1 MMKLRLL
8 LSTILLWLIPSVVGW
23 AQTFD
28 TMVSTMTQQ
37 SLPLVNLEFD
47 TTMLNFQSFI
57 TGKITIAEHDS
68 DSTIMSQ
75 YDCLV
80 RMRGKTALFLPKKSF
95 AVKLVDEYG
104 EKLDA
109 NLLGLREE
117 NSWILDAM
125 GIDRL
130 RMRNRVCFDIWEE
143 YSHTMW
149 DTSFGNRNGTV
160 GTMVEVFVNGDYN
173 GIYHLS
179 DKINRQLL
187 NLRKAKV
194 NSDSTVTIKGVLYK
208 GKNGLITNTLMEYE
222 QASVDTTMWN
232 SFELQYPEDYPC
244 QDAWQPLM
252 DIIDFNGTTTDQYF
266 AEHYNEWYYTSN
278 LVDYW
283 CLLVAFNIMDMPYK
297 NTFLSTPDI
306 NFGHQYMLSPWD
318 LDASL
323 GRDYNGKVAN
333 YTAEFGRLNF
343 YAPFNRLIAGNIDN
357 FKGKIASR
365 WAELTQTAL
374 SPANLESHIN
384 AIAQRFVESGAW
396 QREYERWQG
405 TRVAI
410 NANIN
415 SEINYVKGWY
425 GRNYNY
431 ISTGMAFWREDI
443 NAHTVTLM
451 YNYLLGDDGTFYDF
465 LDLNRD
471 GAITAT
477 DITIAYNIMLNQ

>member
-23 AQTFD
+23 ALTFD

>member
-323 GRDYNGKVAN
+323 GRDYWTPQLLCPVQQAYRRQYRQLQGQDSQQVGRAHADCPQSCQPGEPHQCHCPAICGKRSMA
-333 YTAEFGRLNF
+333 A
-343 YAPFNRLIAGNIDN
+343 
-357 FKGKIASR
+357 
-365 WAELTQTAL
+365 
-374 SPANLESHIN
+374 
-384 AIAQRFVESGAW
+384 
-396 QREYERWQG
+396 
-405 TRVAI
+405 RV
-410 NANIN
+410 
-415 SEINYVKGWY
+415 
-425 GRNYNY
+425 
-431 ISTGMAFWREDI
+431 
-443 NAHTVTLM
+443 
-451 YNYLLGDDGTFYDF
+451 
-465 LDLNRD
+465 
-471 GAITAT
+471 
-477 DITIAYNIMLNQ
+477 

>member
-194 NSDSTVTIKGVLYK
+194 NSDGTVTIKGVLYK

>member
-1 MMKLRLL
+1 MKLRLL

-194 NSDSTVTIKGVLYK
+194 NSDGTVTIKGVLYK

>member
-374 SPANLESHIN
+374 SQANLESHIN

-396 QREYERWQG
+396 QREYERWRG

>member
-357 FKGKIASR
+357 FKGKIATR

-374 SPANLESHIN
+374 SQANLESHIN

>member
-357 FKGKIASR
+357 FKGKIATR

>member
-374 SPANLESHIN
+374 SQANLESHIN

-415 SEINYVKGWY
+415 SEINYVTGWY

>member
-374 SPANLESHIN
+374 SQANLESHIN

>member
-80 RMRGKTALFLPKKSF
+80 SKRGKTARNLPKVSL
-95 AVKLVDEYG
+95 AIKLVDEQG
-104 EKLDA
+104 EKLDV
-109 NLLGLREE
+109 NLLGLR
-117 NSWILDAM
+117 NDNTWILDAM
-125 GIDRL
+125 AIDKM
-130 RMRNRVCFDIWEE
+130 RMRNRVCFDVWNEF
-143 YSHTMW
+143 SHTMW

-160 GTMVEVFVNGDYN
+160 GTMVEVFLNGSYN

-323 GRDYNGKVAN
+323 GRDYNGKTAN

-357 FKGKIASR
+357 FKGKIATR

-374 SPANLESHIN
+374 SQANLESHIN

-396 QREYERWQG
+396 QREYERWRG

>member
-374 SPANLESHIN
+374 SQANVESHIN

>member
-130 RMRNRVCFDIWEE
+130 RMRNRVCFDIWKE

-357 FKGKIASR
+357 FKGKIATR

>member
-396 QREYERWQG
+396 QREYQRWQG

>member
-1 MMKLRLL
+1 
-8 LSTILLWLIPSVVGW
+8 
-23 AQTFD
+23 
-28 TMVSTMTQQ
+28 
-37 SLPLVNLEFD
+37 
-47 TTMLNFQSFI
+47 
-57 TGKITIAEHDS
+57 
-68 DSTIMSQ
+68 
-75 YDCLV
+75 
-80 RMRGKTALFLPKKSF
+80 
-95 AVKLVDEYG
+95 
-104 EKLDA
+104 
-109 NLLGLREE
+109 
-117 NSWILDAM
+117 
-125 GIDRL
+125 
-130 RMRNRVCFDIWEE
+130 
-143 YSHTMW
+143 
-149 DTSFGNRNGTV
+149 
-160 GTMVEVFVNGDYN
+160 
-173 GIYHLS
+173 
-179 DKINRQLL
+179 
-187 NLRKAKV
+187 
-194 NSDSTVTIKGVLYK
+194 
-208 GKNGLITNTLMEYE
+208 MEYE

-443 NAHTVTLM
+443 NANTVTLM

-477 DITIAYNIMLNQ
+477 DIIIAYNIMLNQ

>member
-194 NSDSTVTIKGVLYK
+194 NSDGTVTIKGVLYK

-374 SPANLESHIN
+374 SQANLESHIN

>member
-374 SPANLESHIN
+374 SPANVESHIN

>member
-23 AQTFD
+23 ALTFD

-374 SPANLESHIN
+374 SQANLESHIN

>member
-365 WAELTQTAL
+365 WAELTQTSL

>member
-357 FKGKIASR
+357 FKGKIATR

-374 SPANLESHIN
+374 SQANVESHIN

>member
-374 SPANLESHIN
+374 SPANLERHIN

>member
-194 NSDSTVTIKGVLYK
+194 NSDGTVTIKGVLYK

-333 YTAEFGRLNF
+333 YPAEFGRLNF